1 MSDDEA
7 ALLAA
12 IGAHPDEDTP
22 RLVYA
27 DWLDEHGRPERAEF
41 IRLQCLPD
49 GDEAQL
55 MREAELEER
64 NRGRWLT
71 DLRVPQ
77 FAEAQWAFRRGF
89 PEALTAPIEP
99 FLDRYKRLA
108 ALPWV
113 RSLCLRVSENHPVAD
128 FLERDWNPG
137 WVELELW
144 AERHL
149 GLARVVDSVA
159 HSPRL
164 RQLRVLRFTRFDFSP
179 WVVDLL
185 NASPHLDGLHLLGV
199 PGDRNA
205 PLFAPLRHRFGAR
218 LVGAADAR

>member
-1 MSDDEA
+1 MSDED

-12 IGAHPDEDTP
+12 IGAQPDEDTP

-27 DWLDEHGRPERAEF
+27 DWLDEHDRAERAEF

-49 GDEAQL
+49 AGEAQL

-89 PEALTAPIEP
+89 PEALAAPIEP

-113 RSLCLRVSENHPVAD
+113 RSLCLRVTAHYPVAD
-128 FLERDWNPG
+128 FLERHWNPG
-137 WVELELW
+137 WGELELW
-144 AERHL
+144 AERPV
-149 GLARVVDSVA
+149 GLARVVDAVA

-164 RQLRVLRFTRFDFSP
+164 RQLRALRFTRFDFSP

-185 NASPHLDGLHLLGV
+185 NASSHLDGLNLLGV
-199 PGDRNA
+199 PGDQNA
-205 PLFAPLRHRFGAR
+205 PLFAPLRYRLGAR
-218 LVGAADAR
+218 LVGAAGAR